1 MIGKNYRYK
10 NYALGEKVRTVIE
23 QYADG
28 RLTAEQE
35 RDLRRTGF
43 KFSIHIR

>member
-1 MIGKNYRYK
+1 MKNYRYK
-10 NYALGEKVRTVIE
+10 NYALGEMVRNVIE

-28 RLTAEQE
+28 RLTTEQE